1 MRTLAL
7 LLFCLVLPLES
18 WGEIYRWV
26 DEQGS
31 TVYSDVPKPGA
42 KVVDLPP
49 LPAFSPPAPGK
60 PSETRQ
66 PAEQAAH
73 PYTVLAIVK
82 PAANETIHDSDTGT
96 LQVEIN
102 LSPNLQ
108 TGHGHR
114 IKVFLDGAS
123 LPQTYSSTGFS
134 LPDIDRGPH
143 SLQVEVVDQSGQ
155 ALIASRPVAFHMW
168 QGSLQLPPRY
178 DTNPPLP
185 KPSYPPIQPGPPL
198 PLPPP
203 PPPLPA
209 PGYPPAPAP
218 KAH

>member
-26 DEQGS
+26 DEQGR
-31 TVYSDVPKPGA
+31 TVYSDAPKPGA
-42 KVVDLPP
+42 EVVNLPP
-49 LPAFSPPAPGK
+49 LPALAPAAPGK

-66 PAEQAAH
+66 PAEKAAH
-73 PYTVLAIVK
+73 PYTALAIVK
-82 PAANETIHDSDTGT
+82 PAADETIHSDETGT

-108 TGHGHR
+108 TDHGHK

-123 LPQTYSSTGFS
+123 LVQTYSNTGFS
-134 LPDIDRGPH
+134 LPDIVRGPH
-143 SLQVEVVDQSGQ
+143 SLQVAVVDQSDLT
-155 ALIASRPVAFHMW
+155 LITSKPVAFHMW

-185 KPSYPPIQPGPPL
+185 KPSYPPIKPGPPL

-203 PPPLPA
+203 PPLLPA
-209 PGYPPAPAP
+209 PGYPPAPP
-218 KAH
+218 PTTH